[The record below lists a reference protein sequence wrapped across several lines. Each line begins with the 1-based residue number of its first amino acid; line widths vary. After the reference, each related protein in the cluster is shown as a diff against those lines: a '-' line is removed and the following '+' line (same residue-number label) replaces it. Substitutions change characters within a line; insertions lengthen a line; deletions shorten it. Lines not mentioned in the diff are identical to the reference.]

1 MFDAEFCFAGL
12 MLTFDLVCACCQQSI
27 LGNENR
33 LRVYRDVREILTYKH
48 AAMLCKPTVPWK
60 GTTLLFWEQRW
71 TWVQIYGHS
80 PTQPTSPTTW
90 LKLKI
95 CTYTKVNKY
104 FINRYCQ
111 SLLSNPAYCI
121 QPPPPETLT
130 EPVQYIPHS
139 CRQPRPSVS
148 YRVTDGRKVSLW
160 LRWAGCHIERPSC
173 HSSKDREFLRSSLP
187 EWKWAAG
194 GWHDKCL
201 VLS

>member
-71 TWVQIYGHS
+71 TWVQIYGHN

-95 CTYTKVNKY
+95 CTYTKVNTLL
-104 FINRYCQ
+104 IGIVSHYCRIPPTAYNPLPPKPLPNQ
-111 SLLSNPAYCI
+111 FNTFHTRVDSLDLASVIVWA
-121 QPPPPETLT
+121 T
-130 EPVQYIPHS
+130 EEKS
-139 CRQPRPSVS
+139 
-148 YRVTDGRKVSLW
+148 
-160 LRWAGCHIERPSC
+160 
-173 HSSKDREFLRSSLP
+173 RSDCAEL
-187 EWKWAAG
+187 AAT
-194 GWHDKCL
+194 
-201 VLS
+201 